1 MRNVYQVDTDHS
13 ASSIAHLDALIFSV
27 RKTQAHAPKDV
38 GMDTLEAKTIVF
50 HVQNIALNAAIV
62 NTVMNACPD
71 ILDLFANIP
80 AMEVVLIRCVVKSMG
95 TAQMAV

>member
-1 MRNVYQVDTDHS
+1 M
-13 ASSIAHLDALIFSV
+13 

-38 GMDTLEAKTIVF
+38 GMATLEAKMIVFRVQTIV
-50 HVQNIALNAAIV
+50 LNAVTV
-62 NTVMNACPD
+62 NTVMNARPD

-80 AMEVVLIRCVVKSMG
+80 AMEVVLIRSVVKSMG